1 MATRPRRTTKNWSA
15 ASPSWQRYS
24 PAARR
29 MFVAQPATSA
39 NVGASSPSKK
49 GWSGRYCSIVRMSF
63 LSGADGGDLCRE
75 IDGGRAPGDAA
86 TAADASRRAEL
97 VHPRCELVC
106 GPLAVARLH
115 RVPDA
120 AAVEVGEVGSEAGV
134 PHPPPLRRAA
144 GEVADDVDRG
154 AEARGA
160 DQRAVRAGQAAT
172 RHVGPPRVLGVRVQQ
187 VAQTVRVERPPHVLR
202 RRSADLLGAEMVLF
216 ARRQDLDAPRA
227 GLQVVEDLLAA
238 VAARDYEEAVR
249 VLVEQLGQREVE
261 TLIGDRAGAHRDTE
275 ARASRVG
282 AGQRHDER
290 GLAPC
295 DVCRVGHLPLRQD
308 AVVDRE
314 CMQVAGPNAEQRQAL
329 RVDDSGCHLLVGAD
343 PSTAPQQLARG
354 EQQRLPRLRTRGE
367 GEQRLVVALAQPVAA
382 GVLEISHAARKL
394 IDRLDLGVDD
404 GAVVHAEIESVDQLP
419 RGVGDLQDAGSYRLR
434 ERDDETLFAFAAG
447 PQAWKSLLFPSRELL
462 WSGRR
467 VGAEKEVTA
476 AVVDA
481 KRLALF
487 GVRSCDLHALAI
499 HDRVLAKREVTDT
512 AYVARREATFI
523 VALTCS
529 DPGGT
534 CFCVSMGTGPV
545 PDEGFDLALTELLDQ
560 DGHRFLVVP
569 GSGRGQEVLDDLKSR
584 AGAGEVL
591 AAGEQDHLA
600 AQEVGAA
607 AAQHMG
613 RTLDTNGLRDLLY
626 AHPC

>member
-1 MATRPRRTTKNWSA
+1 MSSYPRWASVSHLPRRHAPSKATTPLASAARASKVETYGGTSQDQPTTSPSSAVSSTSVPAAGPCTSMATRPRRTTKKWSA

-24 PAARR
+24 PAARL
-29 MFVAQPATSA
+29 MFVAQPAMSA

-75 IDGGRAPGDAA
+75 IDCGRAPGDAA

-97 VHPRCELVC
+97 VHPRCELVR

-115 RVPDA
+115 RVSDA
-120 AAVEVGEVGSEAGV
+120 AAVEVGEVGGEAGV

-295 DVCRVGHLPLRQD
+295 DVCRVGHLPLRED

-314 CMQVAGPNAEQRQAL
+314 CMQVAGPNAEQCQAL
-329 RVDDSGCHLLVGAD
+329 RVDDSGCHLLLGAD

-354 EQQRLPRLRTRGE
+354 EQQGLPRLRTRGE

-404 GAVVHAEIESVDQLP
+404 GAVTHGRSDDSPPAFAEQVDQRLQPGNKQDHSSYVVHAHLV
-419 RGVGDLQDAGSYRLR
+419 VH
-434 ERDDETLFAFAAG
+434 
-447 PQAWKSLLFPSRELL
+447 KHL
-462 WSGRR
+462 W
-467 VGAEKEVTA
+467 
-476 AVVDA
+476 
-481 KRLALF
+481 
-487 GVRSCDLHALAI
+487 VRSFRPRHWD
-499 HDRVLAKREVTDT
+499 
-512 AYVARREATFI
+512 
-523 VALTCS
+523 
-529 DPGGT
+529 
-534 CFCVSMGTGPV
+534 
-545 PDEGFDLALTELLDQ
+545 
-560 DGHRFLVVP
+560 
-569 GSGRGQEVLDDLKSR
+569 
-584 AGAGEVL
+584 
-591 AAGEQDHLA
+591 
-600 AQEVGAA
+600 
-607 AAQHMG
+607 
-613 RTLDTNGLRDLLY
+613 
-626 AHPC
+626 